1 MLALTDK
8 EQIEACL
15 LEILGSVI
23 KADSYKYRCRKCKT
37 QMNSWSEL
45 DRHHITYKPKKLTWL
60 CRRCHNRVTH
70 LNGIKAS
77 EVRRKLDN
85 KLRWEVW
92 NVFLKEKTTEEQYI
106 ESERIVK
113 SWFA

>member
-1 MLALTDK
+1 MLAVTDK

-15 LEILGSVI
+15 LDIIGSVI

-37 QMNSWSEL
+37 QMRSWEEL
-45 DRHHITYKPKKLTWL
+45 DRHHIIYRPKRLVWL
-60 CRRCHNRVTH
+60 CRRCHCRVTY
-70 LNGIKAS
+70 LNGMKAR

-92 NVFLKEKTTEEQYI
+92 HEFLKEKTTEE
-106 ESERIVK
+106 EFEKSERIVEG
-113 SWFA
+113 WFA